1 MTKTHATGSAATYAI
16 RYLTKMI
23 FNIATVQVDDDDGN
37 RASGKAKGAKI
48 INGDVGLSTKQMDT
62 LRGLIEE
69 TMTDEVKLCV
79 YISKIAKRKIES
91 VTDCRHRTSRDR
103 RAPQAEESEAEKMN
117 WAAVVKELEVHERRN
132 MEIAIN
138 LEKSG
143 AKESAKYF
151 SIIAATAA
159 LLKMALAAG
168 LD

>member
-1 MTKTHATGSAATYAI
+1 
-16 RYLTKMI
+16 
-23 FNIATVQVDDDDGN
+23 
-37 RASGKAKGAKI
+37 
-48 INGDVGLSTKQMDT
+48 
-62 LRGLIEE
+62 
-69 TMTDEVKLCV
+69 
-79 YISKIAKRKIES
+79 
-91 VTDCRHRTSRDR
+91 
-103 RAPQAEESEAEKMN
+103 MN